1 MQNRITK
8 KFLIN
13 LNALWIFWYLGR
25 KKLPHV
31 LFLQC
36 ATVLRKYAHWTLIP
50 LSLWIMLFTYSLH
63 SLSLSHTHTHTG
75 IHVNTN
81 THAHTFSHSLLF
93 HSVYYCMISQFFIQ
107 PYVLPSAK
115 PDWHLVSNIE
125 QQLFLQKPW
134 NRILSK
140 FFIWKKQQNV
150 TKLTFSDVECLVGVF
165 VYSA

>member
-1 MQNRITK
+1 M
-8 KFLIN
+8 
-13 LNALWIFWYLGR
+13 
-25 KKLPHV
+25 

-36 ATVLRKYAHWTLIP
+36 ATVLRKYAHWTLMP

-63 SLSLSHTHTHTG
+63 SLSLSHTHTG

-125 QQLFLQKPW
+125 QQLFLQNHEIESYRNFSSEKS
-134 NRILSK
+134 SK
-140 FFIWKKQQNV
+140 MSQSWLFLTSNV
-150 TKLTFSDVECLVGVF
+150 WSECLFTQLNFSLLFCQNYGI
-165 VYSA
+165 SEEA